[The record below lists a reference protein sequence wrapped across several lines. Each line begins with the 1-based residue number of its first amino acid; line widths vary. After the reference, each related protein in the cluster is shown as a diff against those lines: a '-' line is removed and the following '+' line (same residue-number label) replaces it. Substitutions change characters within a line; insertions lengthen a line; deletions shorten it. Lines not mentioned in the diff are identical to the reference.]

1 MLIRLI
7 VLILLGANIVL
18 AYQLYWG
25 PSSVPVYL
33 ENKETFQELKQEN
46 KALLEE
52 NKQLSKEIKHLRSRK
67 DFIKEAVRKE
77 MGYVR
82 EDEVMYYF
90 SD

>member
-7 VLILLGANIVL
+7 ILILLGANLVL

-33 ENKETFQELKQEN
+33 ENKEAYQELYHKNQ
-46 KALLEE
+46 KLVEE
-52 NKQLSKEIKHLRSRK
+52 NKQLSKEIKHLRDRE
-67 DFIKEAVRKE
+67 DFIKDAVRRE

-82 EDEVMYYF
+82 EDEVIYYF

>member
-33 ENKETFQELKQEN
+33 ENRESFQELEQKNQE
-46 KALLEE
+46 LVEE
-52 NKQLSKEIKHLRSRK
+52 NKRLSKEIKHLRHRK
-67 DFIKEAVRKE
+67 DFIKEAVRRE

-82 EDEVMYYF
+82 EDEVLYYF

>member
-1 MLIRLI
+1 MFIRLI
-7 VLILLGANIVL
+7 IMILLGANIVL

-33 ENKETFQELKQEN
+33 ENKEAFQELQQEN
-46 KALLEE
+46 RALLEE
-52 NKQLSKEIKHLRSRK
+52 NKQLSQEIKHLRSSK
-67 DFIKEAVRKE
+67 DFIKEAVRRE

-82 EDEVMYYF
+82 QDEVIYYF